1 MIQTRYVG
9 DKRQRQGTGHYW
21 WWWCILQ
28 LADVSEKWRKL
39 TGDNDNPWY
48 RLRVIMAIN
57 DVDTTGLH
65 ITGANT
71 GELEIRC
78 IVRYKNMVIKGC

>member
-1 MIQTRYVG
+1 MHG
-9 DKRQRQGTGHYW
+9 
-21 WWWCILQ
+21 
-28 LADVSEKWRKL
+28 KL
-39 TGDNDNPWY
+39 TGDNDNTWY